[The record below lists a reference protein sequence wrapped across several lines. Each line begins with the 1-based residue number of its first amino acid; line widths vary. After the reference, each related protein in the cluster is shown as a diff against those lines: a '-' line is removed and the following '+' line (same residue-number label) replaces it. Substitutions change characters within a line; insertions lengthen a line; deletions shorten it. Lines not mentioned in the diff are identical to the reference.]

1 MDILLFWLF
10 GWVLFFVGYII
21 YNKYI
26 VGHNEP
32 ITKLMVYEGIKYG
45 MWSWIGIAIMVVF
58 FIIMLITAVDE
69 WLTEKFSKNK

>member
-26 VGHNEP
+26 DGHNEP

-45 MWSWIGIAIMVVF
+45 MWSWIAIAIMVVF
-58 FIIMLITAVDE
+58 FIIMLITAIDE